1 MPDIN
6 KFLSE
11 MKSSSTAEVS
21 TLWAKAEELY
31 NKKLWHQLTK
41 LLASLVKEASLQD
54 KLITIYREF
63 IVDFETRIDPLSL
76 VLIAQTIMERFTD
89 AAEAVTFIEKIQE
102 KIKMNKEAN
111 VLTMVLIGKVKLH
124 KYNELKETKNIIEE
138 AEKILDEV
146 EGVSPV
152 HSQFYL
158 LCSDLYR
165 IQGKHREFY
174 ATSLKYLGCTDLE
187 DLSKEEQA
195 KHAYFLALAAILG
208 DKVYNFGEL
217 LAHKVLD
224 SLKGTENAWLTDLL
238 IVFNS
243 GDVNKF
249 RTMKPKWSSIPD
261 LASHETRL
269 YEKVCLLCLME
280 MAFRKE
286 ATERHIA
293 FAEIAKETT
302 LPLEQ
307 VELLVMKGLSQGLVR
322 GKIDEVEQVV
332 MLTWVQPRVLDKQQL
347 NTMTNKIQSWCTSV
361 QNMELMIES
370 KAGEILTY

>member
-1 MPDIN
+1 M
-6 KFLSE
+6 
-11 MKSSSTAEVS
+11 
-21 TLWAKAEELY
+21 
-31 NKKLWHQLTK
+31 
-41 LLASLVKEASLQD
+41 
-54 KLITIYREF
+54 
-63 IVDFETRIDPLSL
+63 
-76 VLIAQTIMERFTD
+76 
-89 AAEAVTFIEKIQE
+89 
-102 KIKMNKEAN
+102 
-111 VLTMVLIGKVKLH
+111 
-124 KYNELKETKNIIEE
+124 
-138 AEKILDEV
+138 
-146 EGVSPV
+146 
-152 HSQFYL
+152 
-158 LCSDLYR
+158 
-165 IQGKHREFY
+165 
-174 ATSLKYLGCTDLE
+174 
-187 DLSKEEQA
+187 
-195 KHAYFLALAAILG
+195 
-208 DKVYNFGEL
+208 YNFGEL

-238 IVFNS
+238 FVFNS

-361 QNMELMIES
+361 QNMELRIES
-370 KAGEILTY
+370 KAGESLKGKVALAVVPEYAGFKSVGLHSQRLPKAVTGINFGESSTSKIMKSLKSIVYLFLFVSLFVCY